1 MTEMFT
7 NTIMVTILQYSQVS
21 NHHIIQLKLI
31 QCYMLIISQIWGR
44 NENSAYT
51 VGPSNSLHTQK
62 KCIHMYQNDIPE
74 NDHCCTIC
82 KSQKL
87 ETTANFSIS
96 RKAICMYL
104 MSRKVTCMYHDTC
117 MQLYAGVKKKWVKYN
132 YMLQHGWISHT
143 YCTIAFT

>member
-1 MTEMFT
+1 
-7 NTIMVTILQYSQVS
+7 
-21 NHHIIQLKLI
+21 
-31 QCYMLIISQIWGR
+31 MLIISQIWGR

-74 NDHCCTIC
+74 NDHYCTIC

-117 MQLYAGVKKKWVKYN
+117 MQLYAGVKKK
-132 YMLQHGWISHT
+132 
-143 YCTIAFT
+143 

>member
-1 MTEMFT
+1 
-7 NTIMVTILQYSQVS
+7 
-21 NHHIIQLKLI
+21 
-31 QCYMLIISQIWGR
+31 MLIISQIWGR

-117 MQLYAGVKKKWVKYN
+117 MQLYAGVKKK
-132 YMLQHGWISHT
+132 
-143 YCTIAFT
+143 